1 MTDTT
6 TAGGSRR
13 TSADEPSIWLGCLAC
28 YNAGRLVGHW
38 FSAVGADEVTLAQV
52 HEGSRVDYVRAG
64 CEELW
69 GLDTDNI
76 PVDREM
82 GAMEAAEW
90 GQGYEE
96 VGETQ
101 WPALCAWVRSGS
113 YIAQGDTDLPCV
125 GDFEE
130 AYAGEWDSFR
140 DYAFQLADD
149 IDMFANLDDD
159 HVAVRY
165 FDWDSW
171 ITDLQIDF
179 TVMPTGHGGVYV
191 FRTL

>member
-1 MTDTT
+1 MTDATT
-6 TAGGSRR
+6 TGAGRR

-52 HEGSRVDYVRAG
+52 HEGSRVDYARAG
-64 CEELW
+64 CEEIW

-90 GQGYEE
+90 GEVHEE

-130 AYAGEWDSFR
+130 SFVGEWDSFR
-140 DYAFQLADD
+140 DYAFQLAED
-149 IDMFANLDDD
+149 IDMFDGLPED

-165 FDWDSW
+165 FGWDSW
-171 ITDLQIDF
+171 IRDLAMDYTI
-179 TVMPTGHGGVYV
+179 MPTGHGGIFI
-191 FRTL
+191 FRCL